1 MRYLLAMDPDGC
13 WVALD
18 GKDVIGFAI
27 SQNRGALWYLAT
39 YGVLPEHQGMGVG
52 RQLMDAVLA
61 HAEARAGI
69 FSSSVHPGATRRY
82 RLAGFSLH
90 PQMRMVGVDGPA
102 GSRSAGG
109 APPMAPTRCSG
120 VGGRNARQLHHHRE
134 PVGSRRGPRSRP
146 RYRARGIH
154 RSPGPARADSLPAE
168 RSFLVAR
175 LPSSLPAPGLRTAV
189 EVFPKPRRDCGFLQ

>member
-109 APPMAPTRCSG
+109 
-120 VGGRNARQLHHHRE
+120 GGRPWPRPDVAASEGETLVNCITTANQWAVDVGLGAGLDIGQEGYIALRGLPE
-134 PVGSRRGPRSRP
+134 PTP
-146 RYRARGIH
+146 Y
-154 RSPGPARADSLPAE
+154 
-168 RSFLVAR
+168 
-175 LPSSLPAPGLRTAV
+175 LPSGH
-189 EVFPKPRRDCGFLQ
+189 FL